1 MFENVSKWPK
11 AFPHRVQRPLERLV
25 KPVGDLQW
33 DFSRNQPVAL
43 HTLLTANRYDII
55 MFFFDRKIMEHFVCV
70 VVTLS
75 KLNIF

>member
-11 AFPHRVQRPLERLV
+11 AFPQRPLERLV

-43 HTLLTANRYDII
+43 HTLIVGYPALRVDLDGNQGFQVSELVSALF
-55 MFFFDRKIMEHFVCV
+55 M
-70 VVTLS
+70 S
-75 KLNIF
+75 